1 VARSFKNNLGP
12 KSLGQKMAHEKWP
25 DEKRVLN
32 VLAWLIGLET
42 LTIHSSG
49 FSLLEQKARLYLHCQ
64 KKITKCHFHFI
75 INQCAVGCETNL
87 QGV

>member
-1 VARSFKNNLGP
+1 
-12 KSLGQKMAHEKWP
+12 M
-25 DEKRVLN
+25 DD
-32 VLAWLIGLET
+32 GLET